1 VDPDGEHHST
11 TSNIEGGEIDNGT
24 SVISLLDVSSNITP
38 YLFNLLEKQGI
49 YRFYAKI
56 LDPNLIVV
64 NETFLKI
71 FYFNCDTV

>member
-1 VDPDGEHHST
+1 MDPDGEHHST